1 MPKFQQ
7 VPAYA
12 VESTTPAEMAVA
24 EVEYAR
30 LCQNP
35 AYDMVKGP
43 RRAAVA
49 AKFASAMPLTPLEAI
64 EFASIVPDGYR
75 VGASSAPSAA
85 AAIAETAARN
95 EWANSERIRRDAEN
109 AKHRAFTN
117 VRDAQAFLS
126 PADYQTWLQTPMG
139 QKSVAETYG

>member
-7 VPAYA
+7 VPAYV

-49 AKFASAMPLTPLEAI
+49 AKFASAMPLTPLEAV
-64 EFASIVPDGYR
+64 EFASIVPAGSR
-75 VGASSAPSAA
+75 VAASSAPSAA
-85 AAIAETAARN
+85 AAIAESAARHAYL
-95 EWANSERIRRDAEN
+95 ETERLRREAEN
-109 AKHRAFTN
+109 AKHRTITD
-117 VRDAQAFLS
+117 VREAQAFLS